1 MRNLLKLQ
9 NDTLAVKVTEREFPE
24 CFVYSDEFYTRPEF
38 VGNVDKVSSI
48 LSGYLHT
55 VLQEM
60 KRQKKQF
67 LRLKFDFC
75 EADYQQ
81 LKDHETIGEQTEL
94 FND

>member
-9 NDTLAVKVTEREFPE
+9 NDTLAIKVTEREFPE
-24 CFVYSDEFYTRPEF
+24 CFVYSDEFYTYPEF
-38 VGNVDKVSSI
+38 VGNINKVNAI
-48 LSGYLHT
+48 LSGYLDT
-55 VLQEM
+55 VLNEM

-75 EADYQQ
+75 EADYEKLQ
-81 LKDHETIGEQTEL
+81 DMETIGEQTSL

>member
-9 NDTLAVKVTEREFPE
+9 NDTLAIKVTEREFPE

-38 VGNVDKVSSI
+38 VGNINKVNAI
-48 LSGYLHT
+48 LSGYLDT
-55 VLQEM
+55 VLNEM

-81 LKDHETIGEQTEL
+81 LKDHESIGEQTQL
-94 FND
+94 FTD

>member
-1 MRNLLKLQ
+1 MKNLLKLQ
-9 NDTLAVKVTEREFPE
+9 NDTISVKVTEREFPE

-38 VGNVDKVSSI
+38 VGNIDKVNAI

-75 EADYQQ
+75 EADYDQ
-81 LKDHETIGEQTEL
+81 LKGKENLGEQTEL
-94 FND
+94 FID